1 MREKFIVRLDR
12 RSTRWYYLNKHA
24 INNKYKFHKSLLG
37 SACRVFLALLERIL
51 CRFCQSLFSLTG
63 SAGFAVLL
71 WDFEVKSVS
80 IQLFWKLKSD
90 HWKIIFSYLRSSMF
104 FSFWILFFYEF
115 ICSLLYSFAFKRRK
129 LDSSAPPRLTQH
141 AYQRYK
147 SVRKSSTYVLWYFFC
162 FLQSCLQ
169 KISR

>member
-1 MREKFIVRLDR
+1 MRKKLIARLDR

-37 SACRVFLALLERIL
+37 IAYRVFLALLERIL
-51 CRFCQSLFSLTG
+51 CRFCQSSSSLTG
-63 SAGFAVLL
+63 WEEFAVLL
-71 WDFEVKSVS
+71 WDFGAKLAS

-90 HWKIIFSYLRSSMF
+90 HWKITFSYLRSSMF
-104 FSFWILFFYEF
+104 FSYWKLLLYEF
-115 ICSLLYSFAFKRRK
+115 IWSLRYCFAFKRHK

-147 SVRKSSTYVLWYFFC
+147 SVRKSSTSVLWLFFYV
-162 FLQSCLQ
+162 FIILFTEDF
-169 KISR
+169 